1 MKKYDIFISYRRVG
15 GYETAK
21 HLFDLLSRDGFSV
34 SFDIDTLRNG
44 DFDTAIYSIIDSCK
58 DFIIILSPGIFERS
72 VKNND
77 EAKDDDWVR
86 IELSY
91 ALKKKK
97 NIVPIMLK
105 DFEGFP
111 PDLPADIAGVSRKNA
126 VIYEMHYFDAFY
138 EKLKKDFLKSRS
150 RGRRIIP
157 LIVAAVAVVA
167 GLAWYAVDKG
177 VLSLGNIG
185 GIDGSK
191 TEAVVDSTAA
201 APAPEVTQSVRQ
213 QESTAVPEK
222 KPENKSVKKVET
234 VAEWLFADEP
244 GYICIVPSGND
255 YDKKTS
261 EMLSVIYAAY
271 QWVIGEGKP
280 VSKRDSSTVE
290 NYNGYIATQDKMY
303 FDYKVRRSGKT
314 AGSETA
320 YRISVTGT
328 SGRSSSVSSFVE
340 IFRYMIFEQAE
351 SGSLSSSAN
360 AQVGN
365 YIVGQIKGEPF
376 VLETMSMADSRG
388 DKVLKLWLNDDEI
401 RMPSS
406 YGGSIEGGKFIA
418 LEDGMALDTENI
430 LMNGDLAEY
439 GSLSRYWASVLFD
452 QFVFLSYPSAKT
464 NVEGITGSDPDK
476 NIMVTFT
483 DNSFLEPYSLVL
495 NGIKDGKVSLF
506 MRLDKEKEQER
517 IRSLESGDGHQ

>member
-1 MKKYDIFISYRRVG
+1 MIMKKYDIFISYRRVG

-97 NIVPIMLK
+97 NIVPVMLK
-105 DFEGFP
+105 DFDFP
-111 PDLPADIAGVSRKNA
+111 PNLPADIAGVSRKNA

-150 RGRRIIP
+150 RGRMIIP

-167 GLAWYAVDKG
+167 GLACYAVDKG

-222 KPENKSVKKVET
+222 KPENVDEGVT
-234 VAEWLFADEP
+234 VSPAADEP

-388 DKVLKLWLNDDEI
+388 NKVLKLWLNDDEI
-401 RMPSS
+401 SMPSS